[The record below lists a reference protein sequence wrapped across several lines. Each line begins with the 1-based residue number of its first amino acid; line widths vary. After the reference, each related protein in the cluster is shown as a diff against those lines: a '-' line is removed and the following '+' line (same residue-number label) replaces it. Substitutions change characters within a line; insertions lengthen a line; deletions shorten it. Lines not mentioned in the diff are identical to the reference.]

1 MASDEELV
9 ELDID
14 VITITRDAD
23 GVLEV
28 DGGELAVEE
37 LVFMLRLAETLVLLG
52 QVAGDA
58 EDDDEADE

>member
-1 MASDEELV
+1 MPSDEELV

-14 VITITRDAD
+14 VVTITRDID

-37 LVFMLRLAETLVLLG
+37 VVFMLRLAETVVLLG
-52 QVAGDA
+52 HVAGDD
-58 EDDDEADE
+58 EDEAE

>member
-1 MASDEELV
+1 MDSDEELV

-37 LVFMLRLAETLVLLG
+37 LVFMLRLAETVVLLG
-52 QVAGDA
+52 HVAGDA